1 MLSEELTDIEKQA
14 QELVKNYFDSGDSEH
29 FDKLFG
35 TDESVLEALLYIIFQ
50 EALDANDLI
59 PTTYLHQATPE
70 QEAQL
75 GSNCECGEC
84 AGGDGSHASPV
95 FLVPAIV
102 LRQMM
107 QSAMAIGMK
116 YQKDTSRLDNIWG
129 GE

>member
-14 QELVKNYFDSGDSEH
+14 QELVKNYFESGDSKH

-50 EALDANDLI
+50 EALNCNDLI

-70 QEAQL
+70 QEKSL
-75 GSNCECGEC
+75 GDHVDCDDC
-84 AGGDGSHASPV
+84 GGDGVHASPV
-95 FLVPAIV
+95 YLVPAIV
-102 LRQMM
+102 IRNLM

-116 YQKDTSRLDNIWG
+116 YQKDTSKLDNLWG
-129 GE
+129 GK